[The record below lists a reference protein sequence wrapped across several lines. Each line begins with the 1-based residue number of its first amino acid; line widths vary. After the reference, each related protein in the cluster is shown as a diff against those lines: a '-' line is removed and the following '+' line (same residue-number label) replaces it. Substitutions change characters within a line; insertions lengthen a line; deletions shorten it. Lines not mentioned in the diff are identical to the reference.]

1 MGRTLVKKILL
12 FLLYLLLSFALLWVS
27 RTLVTFIHLIFS
39 VVGMFLVLFFPYSL
53 RNKVESL
60 LLPLLFLVIPL
71 ANVPAIVEYALTG
84 ELMLTTLLP
93 FAQLFTFAQL
103 FFLVVSFFL
112 SLFHFGINTSRIP
125 LYTVVAFILVAFL
138 ALLIPT
144 APAIAPYNPAL
155 WIKGSL
161 FFYITLIL
169 AVLAIF
175 SFVVLFFRELTL
187 NSLLGYLSLIFIVA
201 GNYLCF
207 VAYGKSGA
215 LVGLALYPL
224 GVLMRIPRGRFAQL

>member
-1 MGRTLVKKILL
+1 MRRTLVKKILL

-39 VVGMFLVLFFPYSL
+39 VIGMFLVLFFPYSL
-53 RNKVESL
+53 RNKVESN

-71 ANVPAIVEYALTG
+71 ANVPAIVEYALLG
-84 ELMLTTLLP
+84 ELSISTLHP

-103 FFLVVSFFL
+103 FFLVVALFL

-144 APAIAPYNPAL
+144 TPAIAPHNPAL

-161 FFYITLIL
+161 FFHITLL
-169 AVLAIF
+169 LVVLAIV

-187 NSLLGYLSLIFIVA
+187 NSLLSYLSLSFIVA

-207 VAYGKSGA
+207 VAYGRSGA
-215 LVGLALYPL
+215 LVGLALYAL
-224 GVLMRIPRGRFAQL
+224 GVVMRLPRGRFSQL